1 MGAIRVTQRLLVDRV
16 LRNLSHQS
24 RRILNLQDQL
34 ATGQKVNRPSDN
46 PLAARRAV
54 NLRMEIARNKQ
65 YLANISTMGPFMQ
78 ESETA
83 IMTVEQLRQR
93 ANELTI
99 QGLSDT
105 NGPLQRAQIA
115 IEINQ
120 LLEDLLS
127 QSNYITANRYVFGG
141 TNTNNAPFVAARNAE
156 GEITDVTYAGND
168 EYFQIEISDGVLV
181 NVNETG
187 RSVFMQTAPGTVDLF
202 DTLIAI
208 RDNLRANDTA
218 TLSDNLESLHAAQG
232 QLMMAVARLGAT
244 QNRIERVDASLRD
257 VNVQLQRVL
266 SDNIDADFAEVIINL
281 NAQTNAYQAALNAG
295 ARVIV
300 PSLLEFLG

>member
-1 MGAIRVTQRLLVDRV
+1 MGAIRVTQRVLVDRV
-16 LRNLSHQS
+16 LRNLNYQS
-24 RRILNLQDQL
+24 RRILSLQDQL
-34 ATGQKVNRPSDN
+34 ATGQKVNRPSEN

-54 NLRMEIARNKQ
+54 NLRMEIARNTQ
-65 YLANISTMGPFMQ
+65 YLTNISTVGPFMQ

-93 ANELTI
+93 AYELTI

-105 NGPLQRAQIA
+105 NGPLQRTQIA

-120 LLEDLLS
+120 LLEDMLS
-127 QSNYITANRYVFGG
+127 QSNQFTANRYVFGG
-141 TNTNNAPFVAARNAE
+141 TNTKNAPFVAVRNAE

-168 EYFQIEISDGVLV
+168 EYFQIEISDGVQV

-187 RSVFMQTAPGTVDLF
+187 RSVFMQTVPGTVGLF

-208 RDNLRANDTA
+208 RDNLRANDTSA
-218 TLSDNLESLHAAQG
+218 LSDNLESLQAAQG
-232 QLMMAVARLGAT
+232 QLMIAASRLGAT
-244 QNRIERVDASLRD
+244 QNRMERVDANLRD

-281 NAQTNAYQAALNAG
+281 NTQTNAYQAALNAG
-295 ARVIV
+295 ARVII
-300 PSLLEFLG
+300 PSLLDFLR

>member
-1 MGAIRVTQRLLVDRV
+1 MGAIRVTQRLLVDRT
-16 LRNLSHQS
+16 LRNLNHQS

-54 NLRMEIARNKQ
+54 NLRMEIAQNTQ
-65 YLANISTMGPFMQ
+65 YLTNISTMGPFMQ

-83 IMTVEQLRQR
+83 VLTVERLRQR

-120 LLEDLLS
+120 LLEDMLS
-127 QSNYITANRYVFGG
+127 QSNYYTSNRYVFGG
-141 TNTNNAPFVAARNAE
+141 TNTSNTPFVAARNAE

-168 EYFQIEISDGVLV
+168 EYFQIEISNKIMV

-187 RSVFMQTAPGTVDLF
+187 RSVFMQTAPGTENIF

-218 TLSDNLESLHAAQG
+218 ALSDNLESLHAAQS

-244 QNRIERVDASLRD
+244 QNRIERVDANLRD

-266 SDNIDADFAEVIINL
+266 SDNIDADFAEVMINL
-281 NAQTNAYQAALNAG
+281 NAQTNALQAALNAG

-300 PSLLEFLG
+300 PSLLEFLR